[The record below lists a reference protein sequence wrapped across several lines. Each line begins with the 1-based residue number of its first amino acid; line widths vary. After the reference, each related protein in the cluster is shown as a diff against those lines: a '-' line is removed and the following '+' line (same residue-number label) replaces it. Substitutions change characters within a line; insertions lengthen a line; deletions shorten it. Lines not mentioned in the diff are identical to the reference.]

1 MRQTLYSGGPILSV
15 NESDEILE
23 AVLVED
29 GTILAA
35 GALSE
40 VEQRARDDAI
50 GIDLSGRT
58 MIPGFIDPHGH
69 FPDSGILALWR
80 VDLAAPPLGDCLTV
94 DMALER
100 LAERVAT
107 TPKGAWVLGGMY
119 DHLAIAERRFT
130 TRDELD
136 ALSRDH
142 PIYVSHITGH
152 AGATNSLGLRR
163 QDGPG
168 GPGLRCRLG

>member
-29 GTILAA
+29 GTILAV

-80 VDLAAPPLGDCLTV
+80 VDLAAPPLGDCMTV
-94 DMALER
+94 DMALGTPR
-100 LAERVAT
+100 RACRHYTQGRV
-107 TPKGAWVLGGMY
+107 
-119 DHLAIAERRFT
+119 
-130 TRDELD
+130 
-136 ALSRDH
+136 
-142 PIYVSHITGH
+142 
-152 AGATNSLGLRR
+152 
-163 QDGPG
+163 GPG
-168 GPGLRCRLG
+168 RHV